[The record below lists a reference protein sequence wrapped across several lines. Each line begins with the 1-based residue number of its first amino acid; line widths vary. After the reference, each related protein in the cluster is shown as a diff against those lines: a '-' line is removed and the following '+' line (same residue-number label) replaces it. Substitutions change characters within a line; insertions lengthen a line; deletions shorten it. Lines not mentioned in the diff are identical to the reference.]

1 MRKAAMIVGDFL
13 KKNIVFCIAVTAAIV
28 TMFFVPIDSQYIQY
42 FDFKILA
49 CIFCVLAVVNGLHH
63 IHFFEIISK
72 KIIQRF
78 RTVKM
83 AVLALIYLTFVAS
96 MIIANDLAL
105 ITFLPLGYYLLKNSD
120 NLKWMAFTFI
130 MQTIAANLGGML
142 TPFGNPQNLYLYG
155 KFQIPDLEFIST
167 MFLPFL
173 YSIILITIT
182 WKAICQGCFF
192 FAMFES
198 VLQQYL
204 CLHIG
209 CQSIENIET
218 LRVIVYNKNGHT
230 FTKHKRFPYRR
241 CEMEGYISIRVA
253 AEKWGVSE
261 RRINQY
267 CSEGR
272 IPGAERFGTSWAIPE
287 SAEKPG
293 DPRKQKK
300 QAAPPKPK
308 KAPEL
313 FPGFM
318 PLINTPFEPGRCMQ
332 TIQKM
337 KAGPKRDI
345 ALAEYHYFSGQ
356 AEKAMQET
364 EVYLTAAD
372 SGIRL
377 SACWIFAYSCLTMG
391 RIDHARYALD
401 EIKSTLAAD
410 GQTASPVRAME
421 AFVAFGAAVLL
432 HLPLPEEMPPAEDFL
447 PLLPPGVRAFA
458 LYVQAHYL
466 YLKEEYSHSA
476 GIVEAALAMG
486 ASAYPISAIYL
497 HLVAVMD
504 YMSMKQT
511 DRAQAHLLTAW
522 EVARPDDLIE
532 GFGEH
537 HGLLG
542 AMLEAAIKPKWPED
556 FKRIIDITYRFSSG
570 WRRVHNP
577 VTGHDVADDLT
588 TTEFAI
594 AMLAA
599 RNWTTQ
605 EIAEHLD
612 ISANTVKKHIFEA
625 MRKLGIKNRKDLKKY
640 MLQ

>member
-1 MRKAAMIVGDFL
+1 
-13 KKNIVFCIAVTAAIV
+13 
-28 TMFFVPIDSQYIQY
+28 
-42 FDFKILA
+42 
-49 CIFCVLAVVNGLHH
+49 
-63 IHFFEIISK
+63 
-72 KIIQRF
+72 
-78 RTVKM
+78 
-83 AVLALIYLTFVAS
+83 
-96 MIIANDLAL
+96 
-105 ITFLPLGYYLLKNSD
+105 
-120 NLKWMAFTFI
+120 
-130 MQTIAANLGGML
+130 
-142 TPFGNPQNLYLYG
+142 
-155 KFQIPDLEFIST
+155 
-167 MFLPFL
+167 
-173 YSIILITIT
+173 
-182 WKAICQGCFF
+182 
-192 FAMFES
+192 
-198 VLQQYL
+198 
-204 CLHIG
+204 
-209 CQSIENIET
+209 
-218 LRVIVYNKNGHT
+218 
-230 FTKHKRFPYRR
+230 
-241 CEMEGYISIRVA
+241 MEGYISIREA

-300 QAAPPKPK
+300 QAAPQKPK
-308 KAPEL
+308 KIPEL
-313 FPGFM
+313 FLGFM
-318 PLINTPFEPGRCMQ
+318 PLMNTPFKPGHCMQ
-332 TIQKM
+332 TIRNM
-337 KAGPKRDI
+337 KAGPKKDI

-364 EVYLTAAD
+364 EGYLTAAD
-372 SGIRL
+372 GGVRL
-377 SACWIFAYSCLTMG
+377 SACLIFAYACLTMG
-391 RIDHARYALD
+391 RIDHARNALK
-401 EIKSTLAAD
+401 EIKRTLAD
-410 GQTASPVRAME
+410 DVQTTPSVRAME
-421 AFVAFGAAVLL
+421 TFVAFAAAVLL
-432 HLPLPEEMPPAEDFL
+432 HLPLPEEVPPIEEFL

-458 LYVQAHYL
+458 LYVEAHYL
-466 YLKEEYSHSA
+466 YLKEEYAQSS

-504 YMSMKQT
+504 YMSMKQI
-511 DRAQAHLLTAW
+511 DRAQKHLLTAW
-522 EVARPDDLIE
+522 EIARPDDLIE

-542 AMLEAAIKPKWPED
+542 AMLEVTIKPKWPED

-605 EIAEHLD
+605 EIAKHLD
-612 ISANTVKKHIFEA
+612 ISTNTVKTHVSEA